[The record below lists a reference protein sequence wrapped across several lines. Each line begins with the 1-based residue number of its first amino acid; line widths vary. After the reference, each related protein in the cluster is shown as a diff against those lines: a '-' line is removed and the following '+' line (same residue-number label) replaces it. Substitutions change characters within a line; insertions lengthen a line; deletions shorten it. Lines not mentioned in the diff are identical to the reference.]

1 MNATRTPI
9 EFDGRYLENCTT
21 PVGRLLSAGMA
32 RHAGIPADAM
42 RVLNAYAVIIL
53 TEGGGVYKDANRL
66 SGVVEPGD
74 CLLLFPDIAHSYAPP
89 FGGLWREW
97 FFHFEGA
104 AFDLWR
110 HNGLLNS
117 HSPVVKGAG
126 DALLPRLQEIA
137 ARPSST
143 APAHLERVCDLLGAL
158 GTLRGPTS
166 EQMPRSWL
174 EHAQHLLSMEL
185 NEELPLENVAREVGM
200 SYSTFRARFAL
211 ESGQTPARFRALCRV
226 RAAQSL
232 LERPE
237 LSVRAI
243 ARALGWADEFTF
255 AKNFKAL
262 TGQTPRT
269 FRVQK
274 LSTKN
279 SLNLGN
285 KGN

>member
-1 MNATRTPI
+1 MNAARAPL
-9 EFDGRYLENCTT
+9 EFDVRYLEDCAT
-21 PVGRLLSAGMA
+21 PVGRLLCAGMA
-32 RHAGIPADAM
+32 RHAGIPANAM
-42 RVLNAYAVIIL
+42 RVLNAYAIIIL
-53 TEGGGVYKDANRL
+53 TEGGGVYSDANRFSCL
-66 SGVVEPGD
+66 VEPGD
-74 CLLLFPDIAHSYAPP
+74 CLLLFPDIAHSYTPL

-110 HNGLLNS
+110 HNGLLDCRA
-117 HSPVVKGAG
+117 PVVKGVG
-126 DALLPRLQEIA
+126 NALLPRLQEIA

-143 APAHLERVCDLLGAL
+143 APKHLERVCDLLAAL

-166 EQMPRSWL
+166 AQTPRSWL
-174 EHAQHLLSMEL
+174 EHAQHLLSIEL
-185 NEELPLENVAREVGM
+185 NEELALENVAREVGM

-211 ESGQTPARFRALCRV
+211 EAGQTPARFRALCRV

-232 LERPE
+232 LKRPE

-243 ARALGWADEFTF
+243 ARALGWADEFAF

-269 FRVQK
+269 FRLQK
-274 LSTKN
+274 FSTKN
-279 SLNLGN
+279 PLNLDN